1 MAITNGYLTLTEIRG
16 WVGAPSTHTEDDVRL
31 EEAVTAASRYIDD
44 LCGRRF
50 YANTV
55 DETRYYTATRED
67 RLTGRDG
74 LDDIYA
80 ITTLKT
86 DDDEDRTYETTWAT
100 TDYDLLPFNAA
111 LDGEPYARI
120 ETSPDGD
127 YSFPTHAK
135 GVQIVG
141 KFGWSTCPAV
151 VKRACYIL
159 TAYLFK
165 QKDAPLGVQGGGD
178 MGNIYVEPR
187 VNAMMRQ
194 MLDGVRKT
202 AIQDD

>member
-1 MAITNGYLTLTEIRG
+1 MAITNGYLTLSEIRG
-16 WVGAPSTHTEDDVRL
+16 WVGLPDTHTADDVRL
-31 EEAVTAASRYIDD
+31 EEAINAASRYIDD

-50 YANTV
+50 YANTA

-86 DDDEDRTYETTWAT
+86 DEDGDRTYETTWAV
-100 TDYDLLPFNAA
+100 TDYDLLPLNAA
-111 LDGEPYARI
+111 LDGEPYTRI

-141 KFGWSTCPAV
+141 KFGWNSCPAV

-159 TAYLFK
+159 AAYLWK
-165 QKDAPLGVQGGGD
+165 QKDTPLGVQGTTEL
-178 MGNIYVEPR
+178 GNIYVEPR
-187 VNAMMRQ
+187 VNMMMRQ
-194 MLDGVRKT
+194 MLDGVRKM